1 MRHFRANLLAIPI
14 ILLASWF
21 SIQIR
26 SGIAQQKENL
36 DICSEDSLKT
46 LILGDS
52 HARTALNPEFIG
64 SACSSAQ
71 KAEELEYSYY
81 KLKRALETHE
91 EIENLI
97 ITVSYFNFLAPV
109 DTESEM
115 MKRYHRLLD
124 TDFYAAKKK
133 YQEYQASHAYRN
145 LINHKL
151 PQAVPIGLLNELVED
166 VTQPLFRGG
175 YELRQ
180 GSLIGQDRALNAAIQ
195 RHYYQGKKLRQGSKL
210 RAAYFGKIVQLC
222 KSQQV
227 RLYVVNTP
235 LHPHYQAQVPP
246 AVISGY
252 EDIITQHS
260 EDFVYLDYSSLKLPD
275 ALFFDYDHL
284 NAEGARLFSGIIRQD
299 LSQEA
304 TNSRRSRLDYSRH
317 VAHNISQESEE
328 NVDETP

>member
-97 ITVSYFNFLAPV
+97 ITVSSAIIGCWILTFMLP
-109 DTESEM
+109 
-115 MKRYHRLLD
+115 
-124 TDFYAAKKK
+124 KK
-133 YQEYQASHAYRN
+133 SIRS
-145 LINHKL
+145 IR
-151 PQAVPIGLLNELVED
+151 PPMPI
-166 VTQPLFRGG
+166 
-175 YELRQ
+175 
-180 GSLIGQDRALNAAIQ
+180 AI
-195 RHYYQGKKLRQGSKL
+195 
-210 RAAYFGKIVQLC
+210 
-222 KSQQV
+222 
-227 RLYVVNTP
+227 
-235 LHPHYQAQVPP
+235 
-246 AVISGY
+246 
-252 EDIITQHS
+252 
-260 EDFVYLDYSSLKLPD
+260 
-275 ALFFDYDHL
+275 
-284 NAEGARLFSGIIRQD
+284 
-299 LSQEA
+299 
-304 TNSRRSRLDYSRH
+304 
-317 VAHNISQESEE
+317 
-328 NVDETP
+328 